1 MDPLYLFNL
10 LAQNAWWI
18 NILLAITIV
27 YSNRRRPARST
38 MLWIM
43 MIAIFP
49 IVGFIPYLLLGRD
62 TRRRRL
68 FRAKESL
75 DVDVLHHALIK
86 WDEVTTQVPVEE
98 EGRFQD
104 YLELIRLN
112 VRTGLTS
119 LSGDNDVETFFDGAS
134 KFQKLLE
141 DIDAAQEEINF
152 QYYILKSDVLGT
164 TVIQA
169 LIRAAR
175 RGVVVRVLTD
185 GVGGRALSSG
195 MKRVMRQEGIQVGIF
210 YPSFLRYINL
220 RLNYR
225 NHRKIVTI
233 DERIAYIGGFN
244 VGDEYIGRNY
254 RFGFWR
260 DTHLRIVGSA
270 VADLKV
276 RFLQD
281 WNFVTG
287 GDEMEERE
295 VIAHPSENGDAF
307 CQLVFSGPDSPQAN
321 IKLSML
327 KMIASA
333 DDVIYM
339 QTPYFIPD
347 QSFYDALVVALQ
359 QGVEVN
365 LMIPNRPDHPV
376 VFPATMSFA
385 GDLIRAGARVYR
397 YEKGFMHSKV
407 MIIDDYVSMVGSCNI
422 DERSFSLNFEASEL
436 VYSPRI
442 NARLKRAFHED
453 MQESTLLTREV
464 YNKRSWLLKL
474 KEPICRLFAPLL

>member
-75 DVDVLHHALIK
+75 DVDVLHHELIK

-119 LSGDNDVETFFDGAS
+119 LSGDNDVETFFDGVS

-141 DIDAAQEEINF
+141 DIDAAQEEITF

-185 GVGGRALSSG
+185 GVGGRALSTG

-295 VIAHPSENGDAF
+295 VIAHPSETGDAF

-397 YEKGFMHSKV
+397 YERGFMHSKV